1 MTEGLEQATFISILM
16 FLFLIPTCEPFV
28 WIFNSKFVFVSLA
41 PIAGIFSGAVSPI
54 FRGMMSRSVGENEQ
68 G

>member
-1 MTEGLEQATFISILM
+1 M
-16 FLFLIPTCEPFV
+16 